1 MSHLLPP
8 NRIIKVYIEALAGFS
23 YVYCPGGLNNT
34 LLSQG
39 CVLDKAPTVGMVGRM
54 HMLRTEGAAGCPG
67 PAHRSHPLDN
77 LLQHQILL
85 EKELETGGESGI
97 GGRSRIEYIFS

>member
-1 MSHLLPP
+1 M
-8 NRIIKVYIEALAGFS
+8 
-23 YVYCPGGLNNT
+23 YCPGGLNNT
-34 LLSQG
+34 LLFRG

-54 HMLRTEGAAGCPG
+54 YMLRTGEAAGCPS
-67 PAHRSHPLDN
+67 PAHRSQPLDN

-85 EKELETGGESGI
+85 KKELETGGEAGI